1 MADQRV
7 PEFSELFPL
16 LSHPLP
22 CDCRDRPG
30 LCSFCRGPV
39 AESPRESWIQRLER
53 RLTDRGREQWAAA
66 RPFVQHDDG
75 TWIVE
80 PRAGRSRDHFACG
93 FLKWE
98 CEKFPETADEMINQF
113 KVQAFRAE
121 EQALR
126 AEDPDDG
133 DDEPNDGDDDSDPS
147 GDVRR

>member
-1 MADQRV
+1 MGGG
-7 PEFSELFPL
+7 PPL
-16 LSHPLP
+16 
-22 CDCRDRPG
+22 R
-30 LCSFCRGPV
+30 
-39 AESPRESWIQRLER
+39 
-53 RLTDRGREQWAAA
+53 AA
-66 RPFVQHDDG
+66 RRRDVDRRAAGGQ
-75 TWIVE
+75 E
-80 PRAGRSRDHFACG
+80 PGPLRLR
-93 FLKWE
+93 LKWE